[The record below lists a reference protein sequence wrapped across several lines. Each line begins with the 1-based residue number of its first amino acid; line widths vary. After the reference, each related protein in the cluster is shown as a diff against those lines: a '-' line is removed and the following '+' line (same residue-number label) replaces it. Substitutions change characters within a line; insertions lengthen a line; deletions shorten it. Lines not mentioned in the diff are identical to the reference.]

1 MQTVI
6 DRHYNMNGPHYYYP
20 RRLYSRRRG

>member
-1 MQTVI
+1 MSLSEMPC
-6 DRHYNMNGPHYYYP
+6 NYP